1 MTRTSHATAVF
12 ALFFCL
18 AAPVW
23 AGDGSTP
30 PSKPAVGDPKLD
42 TTFKL
47 LVYPGDDPKTT
58 GMSDVQQQKVKKAFQ
73 AYNDALTDAQAKAQ
87 QTVNT
92 ASARQD
98 TVRKDPRL
106 AEALAKVGGVLNDPA
121 VSPRVREQGSAAFNA
136 GGRPKDAAA
145 LSEQTLKAEPD
156 NRDALNNLSQAR
168 YSLGQYQDAIANATR
183 LMKLDPDNE
192 SAYTTR
198 ALSNYYSGHYLEARE
213 DAQRALALNKENEVA
228 LATLRMANSR
238 VKQAE
243 LKLGPGATEQANR
256 IRAEYQA
263 MLEQQNQQEAETAR
277 TQGSR
282 APARIQTPAPAP
294 ESADAASS
302 PGQAALQRAAASN
315 QAGEY
320 EEAVADATEALRL
333 SPGSAL
339 ALDARS
345 RALLNLGRVEDAAR
359 DATDAIRLDPANAYP
374 FATRARAREKMKD
387 WAGMLA
393 DFQQAARL
401 NPQFEPDYRRA
412 LERHALP
419 PAPTAATPVPAR
431 GDESGAS
438 RVWLLIL
445 SSVVGGSLIAAGLV
459 HVFSVQWNRKVT
471 TAIRRL
477 EEARGAATLNGH
489 DLGGLG
495 SHFQVVRAIGK
506 GGMGIVYEA
515 MDKALNRRVALKKMR
530 EEISGDTRERERF
543 LHEARTVAGLHHPN
557 IVDIH
562 SIVEDGG
569 ALGLVFEYVPGRTV
583 EQMIAE
589 KKRLSVPEVRHI
601 MRGVCQALEY
611 AHKRGVIHRDLK
623 PSNIMLTD
631 EYEVKVMDFG
641 IARQAKDALNRA
653 NVTNTIAGTPPYMA
667 PEADKG
673 VIRKETDVYG
683 LGACLYEMLTGER
696 PFPAPATTS
705 SKLAMDFVRPTGLRK
720 DLPAGIDALVDASLA
735 PDPEKRIHTPA
746 EFMARLDAAI
756 SVPAS

>member
-1 MTRTSHATAVF
+1 MTRTSRATAVF

-18 AAPVW
+18 AAPVR
-23 AGDGSTP
+23 AGNGSTP
-30 PSKPAVGDPKLD
+30 SPKPAAGDPKLD

-58 GMSDVQQQKVKKAFQ
+58 GMSDARQQKVKKAFQ
-73 AYNDALTDAQAKAQ
+73 AYNDALTDAQAQAQ
-87 QTVNT
+87 QTAKT

-98 TVRKDPRL
+98 AVRKDSRL
-106 AEALAKVGGVLNDPA
+106 ADALTQVGDVLNDPG
-121 VSPRVREQGSAAFNA
+121 VSSNVREQGAAAFNA

-168 YSLGQYQDAIANATR
+168 FSLGQYQDAIANATR

-228 LATLRMANSR
+228 FATLRMADSR

-282 APARIQTPAPAP
+282 APARIQTPAP

-320 EEAVADATEALRL
+320 EQAVADATEALRL

-393 DFQQAARL
+393 DFQQASRL

-419 PAPTAATPVPAR
+419 PAPRAATPVPAR
-431 GDESGAS
+431 GDESGA
-438 RVWLLIL
+438 
-445 SSVVGGSLIAAGLV
+445 
-459 HVFSVQWNRKVT
+459 
-471 TAIRRL
+471 
-477 EEARGAATLNGH
+477 
-489 DLGGLG
+489 
-495 SHFQVVRAIGK
+495 
-506 GGMGIVYEA
+506 
-515 MDKALNRRVALKKMR
+515 
-530 EEISGDTRERERF
+530 
-543 LHEARTVAGLHHPN
+543 
-557 IVDIH
+557 
-562 SIVEDGG
+562 
-569 ALGLVFEYVPGRTV
+569 
-583 EQMIAE
+583 
-589 KKRLSVPEVRHI
+589 
-601 MRGVCQALEY
+601 
-611 AHKRGVIHRDLK
+611 
-623 PSNIMLTD
+623 
-631 EYEVKVMDFG
+631 
-641 IARQAKDALNRA
+641 
-653 NVTNTIAGTPPYMA
+653 
-667 PEADKG
+667 
-673 VIRKETDVYG
+673 
-683 LGACLYEMLTGER
+683 
-696 PFPAPATTS
+696 
-705 SKLAMDFVRPTGLRK
+705 
-720 DLPAGIDALVDASLA
+720 
-735 PDPEKRIHTPA
+735 
-746 EFMARLDAAI
+746 
-756 SVPAS
+756 